1 MCQSLLPHRL
11 LASNYPLA
19 LPTTEA
25 ATVAHLLDI
34 RCPVAKLRSFMSD
47 TPQWLPWAMPT
58 LQSVQPL
65 PFGQW
70 LLKTPH
76 HVLKLRLCPAPAPGE
91 PGELLYELL
100 VPQTGSCQ
108 ILVRHR
114 PHCYGLPGYCYAAQ
128 ATAAPA
134 TRVHHERAPP
144 PYRAARTQ
152 AIAGARL
159 AASPYLSQRC

>member
-11 LASNYPLA
+11 LAANYPLA

-34 RCPVAKLRSFMSD
+34 RCPVAKLRSFISD

-76 HVLKLRLCPAPAPGE
+76 NVLKLRLCPAPAPGE

-108 ILVRHR
+108 ILVRTGPTATGCRVTVMLPKHQPLPLPVCTTSVR
-114 PHCYGLPGYCYAAQ
+114 HLLTGL
-128 ATAAPA
+128 
-134 TRVHHERAPP
+134 RALKLLLE
-144 PYRAARTQ
+144 Q
-152 AIAGARL
+152 D
-159 AASPYLSQRC
+159 